1 MMPSN
6 AYGYMRWHIYFAENS
21 KRVSKV
27 FPGYDVL
34 FKVMYPL
41 TELMLGIQRDC
52 VTGKHVTIDESMI
65 YYMDC
70 DVSFVQYMPANP
82 IKHEIKVYALC
93 CEFSAILLAYQVYV
107 GKEDDTENSSVAI
120 CHRLCREAGIT
131 GKRVH
136 VLYTDNWYT
145 GIKLCQEFFED
156 YGWTVVRTI
165 MPTNK
170 NSSNSVRNSVERG

>member
-1 MMPSN
+1 MPSN

-65 YYMDC
+65 SYMGRA
-70 DVSFVQYMPANP
+70 VTFVQYMPAKP
-82 IKHEIKVYALC
+82 IKHGLNVYALC
-93 CEFSAILLAYQVYV
+93 CAYSAVLLAYQVYV
-107 GKEDDTENSSVAI
+107 G
-120 CHRLCREAGIT
+120 
-131 GKRVH
+131 
-136 VLYTDNWYT
+136 
-145 GIKLCQEFFED
+145 Q
-156 YGWTVVRTI
+156 
-165 MPTNK
+165 
-170 NSSNSVRNSVERG
+170 